1 MSSIIVWK
9 VAGLFVR
16 PKNMTRGSYK
26 PWLVQKVAFHLS
38 PSFIQMLLKPHRTSN
53 FVKYLSSAELRNQLR
68 N

>member
-16 PKNMTRGSYK
+16 PKNMTRGLYK
-26 PWLVQKVAFHLS
+26 PQLVQKVVFHLLYLDIVET
-38 PSFIQMLLKPHRTSN
+38 PPDIQFHEVLGP
-53 FVKYLSSAELRNQLR
+53 AELCNQLW